1 MIGSTTSDTIIL
13 EFGVPQGSVLGPELF
28 NIYIRSLYRT
38 IEKSGFNV
46 QGYAD
51 DHQVYKTFK
60 PCDQVNVLGIQIV
73 NCARTIQHWMVE
85 YCLQLNPGKTQI
97 LIIASPQ
104 VLNQLSIGGV
114 QLSNDTCCNTSVKN
128 CDP

>member
-1 MIGSTTSDTIIL
+1 M
-13 EFGVPQGSVLGPELF
+13 V
-28 NIYIRSLYRT
+28 R
-38 IEKSGFNV
+38 EKYGEITQNPP

-85 YCLQLNPGKTQI
+85 YCLQLNPGKT
-97 LIIASPQ
+97 
-104 VLNQLSIGGV
+104 
-114 QLSNDTCCNTSVKN
+114 
-128 CDP
+128 